1 MNISLLFHAQQFGKE
16 RDKNVTFKSHESNQG
31 HHAMELTTIFQR
43 IVLFFAIND
52 VITPQTKIKT
62 LFLSSKNRI
71 LQKYGKGLI
80 YFYN

>member
-31 HHAMELTTIFQR
+31 HHAMESTTIFQR
-43 IVLFFAIND
+43 IVYCFFAIDD
-52 VITPQTKIKT
+52 VVIPQTKIKT

-71 LQKYGKGLI
+71 LQKYSVI
-80 YFYN
+80 TD